1 MTKKIQK
8 WGNSLAIRIPNE
20 YIRSFEWKNGASV
33 DIKRVGSSLVITT
46 SKPKYNLDDMVDDM
60 NKKYG
65 K

>member
-20 YIRSFEWKNGASV
+20 YIKTFDWKKDSKV
-33 DIKRVGSSLVITT
+33 EFKRKGNSLVITAT
-46 SKPKYNLDDMVDDM
+46 RSKYNLDDMINDM
-60 NKKYG
+60 TKKYD